1 VPVISVFLLASAHRS
16 IRDAIVGFLSVVL
29 VLAGLA
35 LAGCGGGSDKE
46 NGERQGGEV
55 DQAQEEALSKIP
67 TADRTAFLQL
77 ATAIGALR
85 ARAAPVAVG
94 TASRLTRPNGLLAAR
109 SQVTRLRPT
118 DQQLAR
124 LRDRLVPVLTRFAKA
139 PISGATSRRAA
150 KAAIHHADRIEAGL
164 RSYAQRT
171 PAIGGAIPD

>member
-1 VPVISVFLLASAHRS
+1 VFLLASAHRS
-16 IRDAIVGFLSVVL
+16 IRNAVVGFLSVVL

-46 NGERQGGEV
+46 NGERRGGEEV
-55 DQAQEEALSKIP
+55 DQAREEALNKIP

-94 TASRLTRPNGLLAAR
+94 TASRLTRPNGILAAS
-109 SQVTRLRPT
+109 SQVTRLKPT
-118 DQQLAR
+118 DQELAR

-139 PISGATSRRAA
+139 PISGAASRRAA
-150 KAAIHHADRIEAGL
+150 KAALHHADRIEAGL
-164 RSYAQRT
+164 RSYVQRT